1 MMTPMKKIA
10 FILLA
15 MCAVF
20 PSRAFTDI
28 TYTYEGQTLYYSS
41 DGGNA
46 YVSGG
51 VFDNKGYV
59 TSTKNNISGDLVIP
73 DQILYKDKW
82 YPVVGISGGSLYNQ
96 KDLTS
101 VQLPNTITYIY
112 KYAFGCCSKLQR
124 ITIPDAVETV
134 SDGAFRYCENLEEVT
149 IQSSKIDIDAYAF
162 FFSGVSYICLQNVK
176 SINSDAFSKC
186 DYLKKVVKPNTL
198 SLQFPESVHM
208 INYSDEDVYFRANGF
223 IFNNDQSHLICAP
236 VSYEGDYSIR
246 TNTTN
251 IGPDAFFGC
260 SGMTSVTIPQSVT
273 TIGNSAFGDC
283 SGLESVEI
291 PASIS
296 EIGDSVFINCS
307 GMKTVTIPNTIATIG
322 KSAFSGCQSLTLVT
336 IPESVIS
343 IDADAFSG
351 CGALATLKLGEKVE
365 SIGESAFSG
374 CSSLT
379 SLSVPHS
386 VSTIGDN
393 AFYDCSGLTTI
404 RLTDGIMSLG
414 NNVWMKCKA
423 VKDVE
428 YMAENPIE
436 ASNTIFD
443 PVAYDE
449 ATLHVPTGAVN
460 TYMSAV
466 PWNYF
471 IEITDKAITS
481 SIYDITEDS
490 VTDIIDYSAPY
501 YVYDMHGVHVADS
514 IETIAPGIYI
524 IRQGAK
530 AVKIIR

>member
-1 MMTPMKKIA
+1 MKKIIPTLISLCICLPTIA
-10 FILLA
+10 YDFE
-15 MCAVF
+15 
-20 PSRAFTDI
+20 
-28 TYTYEGQTLYYSS
+28 YTYEGQTLKYT
-41 DGGNA
+41 
-46 YVSGG
+46 VSGDNCFVAAG
-51 VFDNKGYV
+51 TNWAPAVGDTTYPDLIWAKAGNDVNGALIIPEQAFDGTKYYNV
-59 TSTKNNISGDLVIP
+59 TKIRGAAFAN
-73 DQILYKDKW
+73 LY
-82 YPVVGISGGSLYNQ
+82 G
-96 KDLTS
+96 LTS
-101 VQLPNTITYIY
+101 VRIPQTVTQIERGAFYRCRQLKEIVIQNANKISFDS
-112 KYAFGCCSKLQR
+112 YAFSYCSALTGIVFQNTTTYGIVPENNFTGCGNIR
-124 ITIPDAVETV
+124 
-134 SDGAFRYCENLEEVT
+134 
-149 IQSSKIDIDAYAF
+149 
-162 FFSGVSYICLQNVK
+162 
-176 SINSDAFSKC
+176 
-186 DYLKKVVKPNTL
+186 KVVKP
-198 SLQFPESVHM
+198 SEIKYDFAKVAPGVYV
-208 INYSDEDVYFRANGF
+208 INYQKDDVYFRSNGF
-223 IFNNDQSHLICAP
+223 VFNNDQSQLLYVP
-236 VSYEGDYSIR
+236 VLFEGDYSIR
-246 TNTTN
+246 TNTTA
-251 IGPDAFFGC
+251 IGPAAFAGC

-322 KSAFSGCQSLTLVT
+322 KSAFSGCQSLTSVT

-343 IDADAFSG
+343 IDTDAFSG
-351 CGALATLKLGEKVE
+351 CGVLATLKLGEKVE

-404 RLTDGIMSLG
+404 RLTDGITSLG

-449 ATLHVPTGAVN
+449 AALHVPTGAVN

-471 IEITDKAITS
+471 IEITDKAIPS

-490 VTDIIDYSAPY
+490 ATDIIDYSAPY

-514 IETIAPGIYI
+514 IEAVAPGFYI

-530 AVKIIR
+530 AIKIIR